1 MAKKY
6 RKAAV
11 KKAVENWKRSEW
23 FSANDILDF
32 ALQQSTQ
39 PKGGFSVY
47 TVSRFLSMMEYKGQ
61 ITSKNEGGVKV
72 YRRNEL
78 WDA

>member
-6 RKAAV
+6 RKEAV
-11 KKAVENWKRSEW
+11 KKAVERWERSEW

-32 ALQQSTQ
+32 ALKQSAQ
-39 PKGGFSVY
+39 PKGGFTVY
-47 TVSRFLSMMEYKGQ
+47 SVSRFLSMMEYNEQ
-61 ITSKNEGGVKV
+61 ITSKNERGIKV

-78 WDA
+78 WGV

>member
-6 RKAAV
+6 RKEAV
-11 KKAVENWKRSEW
+11 KKAVLKWRRSEW
-23 FSANDILDF
+23 FSASDILDF
-32 ALQQSTQ
+32 ALTQSAQ

-47 TVSRFLSMMEYKGQ
+47 SVSRFLSMMEYNGQ
-61 ITSKNEGGVKV
+61 ITSKSERGIKV